1 MKKQLLFAA
10 MLMLSAAPAVSVSAA
25 QPFAAAAEEGQTLA
39 TQEQY
44 DALQNSIY
52 KLRQSIEAMLKEI
65 NEKYADAEDTKNSLE
80 FNKNSLDDMAA
91 EVKGKFGAETLTVAE
106 VEKYQATV
114 AEMAEGLK
122 DAVKNAEQEVY
133 SFQVNTHYQD
143 ASMHKSECLGKVPE
157 NVQNYYAPSFDDLDA
172 EMMQV
177 YMPVMMGGPIESAEK
192 AKEMCA
198 QFDAISAKADS
209 LVAASKKASTLL
221 DDITATLASLD
232 AEIAKIK
239 KDFPEYDLSAVNESA
254 EYWKNLAAEFAQ
266 APAEGADLYTEKQIA
281 DFAVEFGYFKE
292 NVSGVYAQA
301 QKDEWMAQ
309 FNAKYYPA
317 SQEMD
322 GLISQLNTECPT
334 VKDKYF
340 TKLDDLNVEMTQM
353 YMKLYQEDL
362 TQEQFNAMLARIDAI
377 LAEGQKIVDEAK
389 EAEKVATGISGITV
403 SEAVKAGKVYSI
415 DGKRVSKSAKGLV
428 LVIINGKKVILK

>member
-44 DALQNSIY
+44 DALQKSISD
-52 KLRQSIEAMLKEI
+52 LQQNIDAMLKEI
-65 NEKYADAEDTKNSLE
+65 NEKYADAEDTKGSLE
-80 FNKNSLDDMAA
+80 FNKTSLSDMAA
-91 EVKGKFGAETLTVAE
+91 EVKDKFTAQTLTVAE
-106 VEKYQATV
+106 IESYQATV
-114 AEMAEGLK
+114 TEMAEGLK

-133 SFQVNTHYQD
+133 SFQVNTHYQN

-209 LVAASKKASTLL
+209 LVASAKLAGALVDS
-221 DDITATLASLD
+221 ITATLDSLG
-232 AEIAKIK
+232 AEIAKVK
-239 KDFPEYDLSAVNESA
+239 KDFPEYDLSMMQESS
-254 EYWKNLAAEFAQ
+254 EYWKNFAAVFAQ
-266 APAEGADLYTEKQIA
+266 APAEGTAPYTEKQIA
-281 DFAVEFGYFKE
+281 EYAENFGFFKQ
-292 NVSGVYAQA
+292 SALGVYAEA
-301 QKDEWMAQ
+301 QKDEWTAQ
-309 FNAKYYPA
+309 FNAKYTPA
-317 SQEMD
+317 SEKMNELLSTLDTQ
-322 GLISQLNTECPT
+322 CPT
-334 VKDKYF
+334 VGSKYF
-340 TKLDDLNVEMTQM
+340 TQLDDLNAELTQM
-353 YMKLYQEDL
+353 YMSLYMGEL
-362 TQEQFNAMLARIDAI
+362 TQETFDKMMARIDAI
-377 LAEGQKIVDEAK
+377 LVEAQKIVDEAI
-389 EAEKVATGISGITV
+389 EAEKVATGISDITV
-403 SEAVKAGKVYSI
+403 NKTVKAGNVYSL

-428 LVIINGKKVILK
+428 IINGKKVVLK

>member
-44 DALQNSIY
+44 DALQKSISD
-52 KLRQSIEAMLKEI
+52 LQQNIDAMLKEI

-80 FNKNSLDDMAA
+80 FNKTSLSDMAA
-91 EVKGKFGAETLTVAE
+91 EVKDKFAAGTLTAAE
-106 VEKYQATV
+106 VESYQAQV

-133 SFQVNTHYQD
+133 SFQVNTHYQN
-143 ASMHKSECLGKVPE
+143 ASMHKSECLGQVPE
-157 NVQNYYAPSFDDLDA
+157 NVQNYYAPAFEELDA
-172 EMMQV
+172 DMMQV
-177 YMPVMMGGPIESAEK
+177 YMPIMMGSPVESAEQ
-192 AKEMCA
+192 AKQMCD
-198 QFDAISAKADS
+198 QFEAISKKADA
-209 LVAASKKASTLL
+209 LLAASKKASTLV

-266 APAEGADLYTEKQIA
+266 APADPTAPYTESKI
-281 DFAVEFGYFKE
+281 DGFVENFGYFKA
-292 NVSGVYAQA
+292 NISDLYAQA

-317 SQEMD
+317 AQKMD
-322 GLISQLNTECPT
+322 EYISTLDSECPT
-334 VKDKYF
+334 VKDEYL
-340 TKLDDLNVEMTQM
+340 TKLDDLNVEMSQM
-353 YMKLYQEDL
+353 FMKLYQEDL

-377 LAEGQKIVDEAK
+377 LVEAQKIVDEAK

-403 SEAVKAGKVYSI
+403 CEAVKAGKVYSI

-428 LVIINGKKVILK
+428 IINGKKVILK

>member
-10 MLMLSAAPAVSVSAA
+10 ILMLSAAPAISVSAA

-44 DALQNSIY
+44 DALQKSISD
-52 KLRQSIEAMLKEI
+52 LQQNIDAMLKEI
-65 NEKYADAEDTKNSLE
+65 NEKYADAEDTKGSLE
-80 FNKNSLDDMAA
+80 FNKTSLSDMAA
-91 EVKGKFGAETLTVAE
+91 EVKDKFTAQTLTVAE
-106 VEKYQATV
+106 IESYQATV
-114 AEMAEGLK
+114 TKMAEGLK

-133 SFQVNTHYQD
+133 SFQVNTHYQN

-209 LVAASKKASTLL
+209 LVASAKLAGALVDS
-221 DDITATLASLD
+221 ITATLDSLG
-232 AEIAKIK
+232 AEIAKVK
-239 KDFPEYDLSAVNESA
+239 KDFPEYDLSMMQESS
-254 EYWKNLAAEFAQ
+254 EYWKNFAAVFAQ
-266 APAEGADLYTEKQIA
+266 APAEGTAPYTEKQIA
-281 DFAVEFGYFKE
+281 EYAENFGFFKQ
-292 NVSGVYAQA
+292 SALGVYAEA
-301 QKDEWMAQ
+301 QKDEWTAQ
-309 FNAKYYPA
+309 FNAKYTPA
-317 SQEMD
+317 SEKMNELLSTLDTQ
-322 GLISQLNTECPT
+322 CPT
-334 VKDKYF
+334 VGSKYF
-340 TKLDDLNVEMTQM
+340 TQLDDLNAEMTQLFM
-353 YMKLYQEDL
+353 SLYQGEL
-362 TQEQFNAMLARIDAI
+362 TQEIFDNMMARIDAI
-377 LAEGQKIVDEAK
+377 LVEAQKIVDEAI

-403 SEAVKAGKVYSI
+403 NKAAKAGNVYSL

-428 LVIINGKKVILK
+428 IINGKKVVLK

>member
-44 DALQNSIY
+44 DALQKSISD
-52 KLRQSIEAMLKEI
+52 LQQNIDAMLKEI

-80 FNKNSLDDMAA
+80 FNKSSLSDMAA
-91 EVKGKFGAETLTVAE
+91 EVKEKFTAQTLTVVE
-106 VEKYQATV
+106 VESYQATV
-114 AEMAEGLK
+114 TEMAEGLK

-133 SFQVNTHYQD
+133 SFQVNTHYQN
-143 ASMHKSECLGKVPE
+143 ASMHKSECLGQVPE
-157 NVQNYYAPSFDDLDA
+157 NVQNYYAPAFEELDA
-172 EMMQV
+172 DMMQV
-177 YMPVMMGGPIESAEK
+177 YMPIMMGGPIESAEK
-192 AKEMCA
+192 AKEMCDK
-198 QFDAISAKADS
+198 FDAISAKADT
-209 LVAASKKASTLL
+209 LLAASKKASTLL

-266 APAEGADLYTEKQIA
+266 APADPTAPYTESKI
-281 DFAVEFGYFKE
+281 DGFVESFGYFKV
-292 NVSGVYAQA
+292 NISDLYAQA

-317 SQEMD
+317 SQKMD
-322 GLISQLNTECPT
+322 ELVSTLDTQCPT
-334 VKDKYF
+334 VKDQFF
-340 TKLDDLNVEMTQM
+340 TKLDDLNVEMSQM
-353 YMKLYQEDL
+353 FMKLYQEDL

-377 LAEGQKIVDEAK
+377 LVEAQKIVDEAI
-389 EAEKVATGISGITV
+389 EAEKVATGISDITV
-403 SEAVKAGKVYSI
+403 NKAVKAGNVYSL

-428 LVIINGKKVILK
+428 IINGKKVVLK

>member
-1 MKKQLLFAA
+1 MKKLLLFAA

-44 DALQNSIY
+44 DALVKSIADVQQNID
-52 KLRQSIEAMLKEI
+52 AMLKEI
-65 NEKYADAEDTKNSLE
+65 NDKYPDAEDTKYSLN
-80 FNKNSLDDMAA
+80 FNKESLDKIADEAKAKFEAKTLTAA
-91 EVKGKFGAETLTVAE
+91 EVDSYLASVKEI
-106 VEKYQATV
+106 
-114 AEMAEGLK
+114 AEGIK

-133 SFQVNTHYQD
+133 SFQVNTCYQN
-143 ASMHKSECLGKVPE
+143 AAMHKSECLGQVPE
-157 NVQNYYAPSFDDLDA
+157 NVQNYYAPAFEELDA
-172 EMMQV
+172 DMMQV
-177 YMPVMMGGPIESAEK
+177 YMPIMMGSPVESAEQ
-192 AKEMCA
+192 AKKMCD
-198 QFDAISAKADS
+198 QFDAISKKADA
-209 LVAASKKASTLL
+209 LLAASKKASTLL

-353 YMKLYQEDL
+353 YMKLYQDEL

-403 SEAVKAGKVYSI
+403 SEAAKAGKVYSI

-428 LVIINGKKVILK
+428 IINGKKVILK

>member
-44 DALQNSIY
+44 DALQKSISD
-52 KLRQSIEAMLKEI
+52 LQQNIDAMLKEI

-80 FNKNSLDDMAA
+80 FNKSSLSDMAA
-91 EVKGKFGAETLTVAE
+91 EVKEKFTAQTLTVVE
-106 VEKYQATV
+106 VESYQATV
-114 AEMAEGLK
+114 TEMAEGLK

-133 SFQVNTHYQD
+133 SFQVNTHYQN
-143 ASMHKSECLGKVPE
+143 ASMHKSECLGQVPE
-157 NVQNYYAPSFDDLDA
+157 NVQNYYAPAFEELDA
-172 EMMQV
+172 DMMQV
-177 YMPVMMGGPIESAEK
+177 YMPIMMGSPIESAEQ
-192 AKEMCA
+192 AKEMCN
-198 QFDAISAKADS
+198 QFDAVSKKADA
-209 LVAASKKASTLL
+209 LLAASKKASTLV

-266 APAEGADLYTEKQIA
+266 APADPTAPYTESKI
-281 DFAVEFGYFKE
+281 DGFVESFGYFKV
-292 NVSGVYAQA
+292 NISDLYAQA

-317 SQEMD
+317 SQKMD
-322 GLISQLNTECPT
+322 ELVSTLDTQCPT
-334 VKDKYF
+334 VKDQFF
-340 TKLDDLNVEMTQM
+340 TKLDDLNVEMSQM
-353 YMKLYQEDL
+353 FMKLYMGEL
-362 TQEQFNAMLARIDAI
+362 TQESFDEMMARIDAI
-377 LAEGQKIVDEAK
+377 LVEAQKIVDEAI
-389 EAEKVATGISGITV
+389 EAEKVATGISDITV
-403 SEAVKAGKVYSI
+403 NKAVKAGNVYSL

-428 LVIINGKKVILK
+428 IINGKKVVLK

>member
-44 DALQNSIY
+44 DALQKSISD
-52 KLRQSIEAMLKEI
+52 LQQNIDAMLKEI
-65 NEKYADAEDTKNSLE
+65 NEKYVDAEDTKNSLE
-80 FNKNSLDDMAA
+80 FNKSSLSDMAA
-91 EVKGKFGAETLTVAE
+91 EVKEKFAAGTLTAAE
-106 VEKYQATV
+106 VESYQAQV

-133 SFQVNTHYQD
+133 SFQVNTHYQN
-143 ASMHKSECLGKVPE
+143 ASMHKSECLGQVPE

-172 EMMQV
+172 DMMQV

-192 AKEMCA
+192 AKEMCN
-198 QFDAISAKADS
+198 QLDAISAKADT
-209 LVAASKKASTLL
+209 LLAASKKASTLL

-232 AEIAKIK
+232 ADMVKVKA
-239 KDFPEYDLSAVNESA
+239 DFPEYDLSMMQESA
-254 EYWKNLAAEFAQ
+254 EYWKNFAAEFAQ
-266 APAEGADLYTEKQIA
+266 APAEGTAPYTEKQIA
-281 DFAVEFGYFKE
+281 EYAENFGYFKE
-292 NVSGVYAQA
+292 SAAGVYAEA

-317 SQEMD
+317 SQKMD
-322 GLISQLNTECPT
+322 EFISTLDTQCPT
-334 VKDKYF
+334 VKDQFF

-353 YMKLYQEDL
+353 YTKLYMGEL
-362 TQEQFNAMLARIDAI
+362 TQKSFDEMMARIDAI
-377 LAEGQKIVDEAK
+377 LLEAQNIVNQAL
-389 EAEKVATGISGITV
+389 EAEKVATGISDITV
-403 SEAVKAGKVYSI
+403 NKAVKAGNVYSL

-428 LVIINGKKVILK
+428 IINGKKVVLK

>member
-44 DALQNSIY
+44 DALVKSIAEVQQNID
-52 KLRQSIEAMLKEI
+52 AMLKEI
-65 NEKYADAEDTKNSLE
+65 NDKYPDAEDTKYSLN
-80 FNKNSLDDMAA
+80 FNKESLDKIADEAKAKFDAKTLTAA
-91 EVKGKFGAETLTVAE
+91 EVEN
-106 VEKYQATV
+106 YQASV
-114 AEMAEGLK
+114 NEIADGLK
-122 DAVKNAEQEVY
+122 DAVKNAAQEVY
-133 SFQVNTHYQD
+133 SFQVNTSYQN
-143 ASMHKSECLGKVPE
+143 AAMHKSECLGQVPE
-157 NVQNYYAPSFDDLDA
+157 NVQNYYASAFDELDA
-172 EMMQV
+172 DMMQV
-177 YMPVMMGGPIESAEK
+177 YMPIMMGSPVESAEQ
-192 AKEMCA
+192 AKKMCD
-198 QFDAISAKADS
+198 QFDAISKKADA
-209 LVAASKKASTLL
+209 LLAASKKASTLL

-266 APAEGADLYTEKQIA
+266 APADPTAPYTESKI
-281 DFAVEFGYFKE
+281 DGFVENFGYFKA
-292 NVSGVYAQA
+292 NISDLYAQA

-317 SQEMD
+317 SQKMD
-322 GLISQLNTECPT
+322 EYVSTLDSECPT

-340 TKLDDLNVEMTQM
+340 NKLDDLNVELTQM

-362 TQEQFNAMLARIDAI
+362 TQEQFNTMMARIDEI
-377 LAEGQKIVDEAK
+377 LREAQKIIDEAK
-389 EAEKVATGISGITV
+389 EAEKVATGISNISV

-415 DGKRVSKSAKGLV
+415 DGKCVSKSVKG

>member
-44 DALQNSIY
+44 DALQKSISD
-52 KLRQSIEAMLKEI
+52 LQQSIDAMLKEI

-80 FNKNSLDDMAA
+80 FNKTSLSDMAA
-91 EVKGKFGAETLTVAE
+91 EVKDKFAAGTLTAAE
-106 VEKYQATV
+106 VEGYQAQVT
-114 AEMAEGLK
+114 EMAEGLK
-122 DAVKNAEQEVY
+122 DAVKNAEQEAY
-133 SFQVNTHYQD
+133 SFRVNTHYQN
-143 ASMHKSECLGKVPE
+143 ASMHKSECLGQVPE
-157 NVQNYYAPSFDDLDA
+157 NVQNYYAPSFDELDA
-172 EMMQV
+172 DMMQV

-192 AKEMCA
+192 ATEMCD
-198 QFDAISAKADS
+198 QFDAISKKADD
-209 LVAASKKASTLL
+209 LLAASKKASTLVE
-221 DDITATLASLD
+221 DITATLASLNE
-232 AEIAKIK
+232 EIAKIK

-266 APAEGADLYTEKQIA
+266 VPADPTAPYTESKI
-281 DFAVEFGYFKE
+281 DGFVENFGYFKA
-292 NVSGVYAQA
+292 NISDLYAQA

-317 SQEMD
+317 AQKMD
-322 GLISQLNTECPT
+322 EYISTLDSECPT
-334 VKDKYF
+334 VKDEYL
-340 TKLDDLNVEMTQM
+340 TKLDDLNVEMSQM
-353 YMKLYQEDL
+353 FMKLYQEDL

-377 LAEGQKIVDEAK
+377 LVEAQKIVDEAK

-403 SEAVKAGKVYSI
+403 CEAVKAGKVYSI

-428 LVIINGKKVILK
+428 IINGKKVILK

>member
-44 DALQNSIY
+44 DALVKSIADVQQNID
-52 KLRQSIEAMLKEI
+52 AMLKEI
-65 NEKYADAEDTKNSLE
+65 NDKYPDAEDTKYSLN
-80 FNKNSLDDMAA
+80 FNKESLDKIAEEAKAKFVAKTLTAA
-91 EVKGKFGAETLTVAE
+91 EVDS
-106 VEKYQATV
+106 YQAAV
-114 AEMAEGLK
+114 ADMAEGLK

-133 SFQVNTHYQD
+133 SFQVNTHYQN
-143 ASMHKSECLGKVPE
+143 AAMHKSECLGQVPE
-157 NVQNYYAPSFDDLDA
+157 NVQNYYAPAFDELDA
-172 EMMQV
+172 DMVQV
-177 YMPVMMGGPIESAEK
+177 YMPFMMDSHIESAEQ
-192 AKEMCA
+192 AKKMCD
-198 QFDAISAKADS
+198 QFDAISKKADA
-209 LVAASKKASTLL
+209 LLAASKKASTLVE
-221 DDITATLASLD
+221 DITATLASLD

-266 APAEGADLYTEKQIA
+266 APADPTAPYTESKI
-281 DFAVEFGYFKE
+281 DGFVENFGYFKA
-292 NVSGVYAQA
+292 NISDLYAQA

-353 YMKLYQEDL
+353 YMKLYQDEL

-415 DGKRVSKSAKGLV
+415 DGKRISKSAKG

>member
-10 MLMLSAAPAVSVSAA
+10 MLMLSAAPAISVSAA

-44 DALQNSIY
+44 DALQKSISD
-52 KLRQSIEAMLKEI
+52 LQQNIDAMLKEI
-65 NEKYADAEDTKNSLE
+65 NEKYADAEDTKGSLE
-80 FNKNSLDDMAA
+80 FNKTSLSDMAA
-91 EVKGKFGAETLTVAE
+91 EVKDKFAAGTLTAAE
-106 VEKYQATV
+106 VKSYQAQV

-133 SFQVNTHYQD
+133 SFQVNTHYQN

-209 LVAASKKASTLL
+209 LVASAKLAGALVDS
-221 DDITATLASLD
+221 ITATLDSLG
-232 AEIAKIK
+232 AEIAKVK
-239 KDFPEYDLSAVNESA
+239 KDFPEYDLSMMQESS
-254 EYWKNLAAEFAQ
+254 EYWKNFAAVFAQ
-266 APAEGADLYTEKQIA
+266 APAEGTAPYTEKQIA
-281 DFAVEFGYFKE
+281 EYAENFGFFKQ
-292 NVSGVYAQA
+292 SALGVYAEA
-301 QKDEWMAQ
+301 QKDEWTAQ
-309 FNAKYYPA
+309 FNAKYTPA
-317 SQEMD
+317 SEKMNELLSTLDTQ
-322 GLISQLNTECPT
+322 CPT
-334 VKDKYF
+334 VGSKYF
-340 TKLDDLNVEMTQM
+340 TQLDDLNAELTQM
-353 YMKLYQEDL
+353 YMSLYMGEL
-362 TQEQFNAMLARIDAI
+362 TQETFDKMMARIDAI
-377 LAEGQKIVDEAK
+377 LVEAQKIVDEAI
-389 EAEKVATGISGITV
+389 EAEKVATGISDITV
-403 SEAVKAGKVYSI
+403 NKTVKAGNVYSL

-428 LVIINGKKVILK
+428 IINGKKVVLK

>member
-10 MLMLSAAPAVSVSAA
+10 MLMLSAAPAISVSAA

-44 DALQNSIY
+44 DVLQKSISD
-52 KLRQSIEAMLKEI
+52 LQQNIDAMLKEI
-65 NEKYADAEDTKNSLE
+65 NEKYADAEDTKGSLE
-80 FNKNSLDDMAA
+80 FNKTSLSDMAA
-91 EVKGKFGAETLTVAE
+91 EVKDKFTAQTLTVAE
-106 VEKYQATV
+106 IESYQATV
-114 AEMAEGLK
+114 TEMAEGLK

-133 SFQVNTHYQD
+133 SFQVNTHYQN

-209 LVAASKKASTLL
+209 LVASAKLAGALVDS
-221 DDITATLASLD
+221 ITATLDSLG
-232 AEIAKIK
+232 AEIAKVK
-239 KDFPEYDLSAVNESA
+239 KDFPEYDLSMMQESS
-254 EYWKNLAAEFAQ
+254 EYWKNFAAVFAQ
-266 APAEGADLYTEKQIA
+266 APAEGTAPYTEKQIA
-281 DFAVEFGYFKE
+281 EYAENFGFFKQ
-292 NVSGVYAQA
+292 SALGVYAEA
-301 QKDEWMAQ
+301 QKDEWTAQ

-317 SQEMD
+317 SQKMD
-322 GLISQLNTECPT
+322 ELVSTLDTQCPT
-334 VKDKYF
+334 VKDQFF

-353 YMKLYQEDL
+353 FTKLYMGEL
-362 TQEQFNAMLARIDAI
+362 TQESFDQMMARIDAI
-377 LAEGQKIVDEAK
+377 LLEAQNIVDQAI
-389 EAEKVATGISGITV
+389 EAEKVATGISDITV
-403 SEAVKAGKVYSI
+403 NKTVKAGNVYSL

-428 LVIINGKKVILK
+428 IINGKKVVLK

>member
-10 MLMLSAAPAVSVSAA
+10 ILMLSAAPAVSVSAA

-44 DALQNSIY
+44 DALQKSISD
-52 KLRQSIEAMLKEI
+52 LQQNIDAMLKEI
-65 NEKYADAEDTKNSLE
+65 NEKYADAEDTKGSLE
-80 FNKNSLDDMAA
+80 FNKSSLSDMAA
-91 EVKGKFGAETLTVAE
+91 EVKDKFAAGTLTAAE
-106 VEKYQATV
+106 VKSYQAQV

-133 SFQVNTHYQD
+133 SFQVNTHYQN

-209 LVAASKKASTLL
+209 LVASAKLAGALVDS
-221 DDITATLASLD
+221 ITATLDSLG
-232 AEIAKIK
+232 AEIAKVK
-239 KDFPEYDLSAVNESA
+239 KDFPEYDLSMMQESS
-254 EYWKNLAAEFAQ
+254 EYWKNFAAVFAQ
-266 APAEGADLYTEKQIA
+266 APAEGTAPYTEKQIA
-281 DFAVEFGYFKE
+281 EYAENFGFFKQ
-292 NVSGVYAQA
+292 SALGVYAEA
-301 QKDEWMAQ
+301 QKDEWTAQ

-317 SQEMD
+317 SQKMD
-322 GLISQLNTECPT
+322 ELVSTLDTQCPT
-334 VKDKYF
+334 VKDQFF

-353 YMKLYQEDL
+353 FTKLYMGEL
-362 TQEQFNAMLARIDAI
+362 TQESFDQMMARIDAI
-377 LAEGQKIVDEAK
+377 LLEAQNIVDQAL
-389 EAEKVATGISGITV
+389 EAEKVATGISDITV
-403 SEAVKAGKVYSI
+403 NKAAKAGNVYSL

-428 LVIINGKKVILK
+428 IINGKKVVLK

>member
-44 DALQNSIY
+44 DALVKSIADVQQNIDG
-52 KLRQSIEAMLKEI
+52 MLKEI
-65 NEKYADAEDTKNSLE
+65 NDKYPDAEDTKYSLN
-80 FNKNSLDDMAA
+80 FNKESLDKIADEAKAKFEAKTLTAA
-91 EVKGKFGAETLTVAE
+91 EVDSYLASVKEI
-106 VEKYQATV
+106 
-114 AEMAEGLK
+114 AEGIK

-133 SFQVNTHYQD
+133 SFQVNTCYQN
-143 ASMHKSECLGKVPE
+143 AAMHKSECLGQVPE
-157 NVQNYYAPSFDDLDA
+157 NVQNYYAPAFEELDA
-172 EMMQV
+172 DMMQV
-177 YMPVMMGGPIESAEK
+177 YMPFMMDSHIESAEQ
-192 AKEMCA
+192 AKKMCD
-198 QFDAISAKADS
+198 QFDAISKKADA
-209 LVAASKKASTLL
+209 LLAASKKASTLL

-266 APAEGADLYTEKQIA
+266 APADPTAPYTESKI
-281 DFAVEFGYFKE
+281 DGFVESFGYFKV
-292 NVSGVYAQA
+292 NISDLYAQA

-353 YMKLYQEDL
+353 YMKLYQDEL
-362 TQEQFNAMLARIDAI
+362 TQEQFDAMLARIDAI
-377 LAEGQKIVDEAK
+377 LAEGQKIVAEAK

-403 SEAVKAGKVYSI
+403 SEAAKAGKVYSI
-415 DGKRVSKSAKGLV
+415 DGKRISKSAKG

>member
-44 DALQNSIY
+44 DALVKSIADVQQNING
-52 KLRQSIEAMLKEI
+52 MLKEI
-65 NEKYADAEDTKNSLE
+65 NDKYPDAEDTKYSLN
-80 FNKNSLDDMAA
+80 FNKESLDKIADEAKAKFEAKTLTAA
-91 EVKGKFGAETLTVAE
+91 EVDSYLASVKEI
-106 VEKYQATV
+106 
-114 AEMAEGLK
+114 AEGIK

-133 SFQVNTHYQD
+133 SFQVNTHYQN
-143 ASMHKSECLGKVPE
+143 AAMHKSECLGQVPE
-157 NVQNYYAPSFDDLDA
+157 NVQNYYAPAFDELDA
-172 EMMQV
+172 EMVQV
-177 YMPVMMGGPIESAEK
+177 YMPFMMDSHIESAEQ
-192 AKEMCA
+192 AKKMCD
-198 QFDAISAKADS
+198 QFDAISKKADA
-209 LVAASKKASTLL
+209 LLAASKKASTLVE
-221 DDITATLASLD
+221 DITATLASLD

-266 APAEGADLYTEKQIA
+266 APADPTAPYTESKI
-281 DFAVEFGYFKE
+281 DGFVESFGYFKV
-292 NVSGVYAQA
+292 NISDLYAQA

-353 YMKLYQEDL
+353 YMKLYQDEL
-362 TQEQFNAMLARIDAI
+362 TQEQFDAMLARIDAI
-377 LAEGQKIVDEAK
+377 LAEGQKIVAEAK

-428 LVIINGKKVILK
+428 IINGKKVILK

>member
-44 DALQNSIY
+44 DALQKSISD
-52 KLRQSIEAMLKEI
+52 LQQNIDAMLKEI
-65 NEKYADAEDTKNSLE
+65 NEKYADAEDTKGSLE
-80 FNKNSLDDMAA
+80 FNKSSLSDMAA
-91 EVKGKFGAETLTVAE
+91 EVKDKFAAGTLTAAE
-106 VEKYQATV
+106 VESYQAQV

-133 SFQVNTHYQD
+133 SFQVNTHYQN

-192 AKEMCA
+192 AKEMCN
-198 QFDAISAKADS
+198 QFDAISAKADT
-209 LVAASKKASTLL
+209 LLAASKKASTLL

-266 APAEGADLYTEKQIA
+266 APADPTAPYTESK
-281 DFAVEFGYFKE
+281 
-292 NVSGVYAQA
+292 
-301 QKDEWMAQ
+301 
-309 FNAKYYPA
+309 
-317 SQEMD
+317 
-322 GLISQLNTECPT
+322 
-334 VKDKYF
+334 
-340 TKLDDLNVEMTQM
+340 
-353 YMKLYQEDL
+353 
-362 TQEQFNAMLARIDAI
+362 
-377 LAEGQKIVDEAK
+377 
-389 EAEKVATGISGITV
+389 
-403 SEAVKAGKVYSI
+403 I
-415 DGKRVSKSAKGLV
+415 DGFVESFGSIVR
-428 LVIINGKKVILK
+428 

>member
-1 MKKQLLFAA
+1 
-10 MLMLSAAPAVSVSAA
+10 
-25 QPFAAAAEEGQTLA
+25 
-39 TQEQY
+39 
-44 DALQNSIY
+44 
-52 KLRQSIEAMLKEI
+52 MLKEI
-65 NEKYADAEDTKNSLE
+65 NEKYADAEDTKGSLE
-80 FNKNSLDDMAA
+80 FNKSSLSDMAA
-91 EVKGKFGAETLTVAE
+91 EVKDKFAAGTLTAAV
-106 VEKYQATV
+106 VESYQAQV

-133 SFQVNTHYQD
+133 SFQVNTHYQN

-172 EMMQV
+172 DMMQV

-192 AKEMCA
+192 AKEMCN
-198 QFDAISAKADS
+198 QFDAISAKADT
-209 LVAASKKASTLL
+209 LLAASKKASTLL

-266 APAEGADLYTEKQIA
+266 APADPTAPYTESKI
-281 DFAVEFGYFKE
+281 DGFVESFGYFKV
-292 NVSGVYAQA
+292 NISDLYAQA

-353 YMKLYQEDL
+353 YMKLYQDEL
-362 TQEQFNAMLARIDAI
+362 TQEQFDAMLARIDAI
-377 LAEGQKIVDEAK
+377 LAEGQKIVAEAK

-428 LVIINGKKVILK
+428 IINGKKVILK

>member
-44 DALQNSIY
+44 DALVKSIADVQQNID
-52 KLRQSIEAMLKEI
+52 AMLKEI
-65 NEKYADAEDTKNSLE
+65 NDKYPDAEDTKYSLN
-80 FNKNSLDDMAA
+80 FNKESLDKIAEEAKAKFVAKTLTAA
-91 EVKGKFGAETLTVAE
+91 EVDG
-106 VEKYQATV
+106 YQAAV
-114 AEMAEGLK
+114 ADMAEGLK

-133 SFQVNTHYQD
+133 SFQVNTHYQN
-143 ASMHKSECLGKVPE
+143 AAMHKSECLGQVPE
-157 NVQNYYAPSFDDLDA
+157 NVQNYYAPAFDELDA
-172 EMMQV
+172 DMVQV
-177 YMPVMMGGPIESAEK
+177 YMPFMMDSHIESAEQ
-192 AKEMCA
+192 AKKMCD
-198 QFDAISAKADS
+198 QFDAISKKADA
-209 LVAASKKASTLL
+209 LLAASKKASTLVE
-221 DDITATLASLD
+221 DITATLASLD

-353 YMKLYQEDL
+353 YMKLYQDEL
-362 TQEQFNAMLARIDAI
+362 TQEQFDAMLARIDAI

-415 DGKRVSKSAKGLV
+415 NGKRISKSAKG

>member
-10 MLMLSAAPAVSVSAA
+10 MLMLSAAPAISVSAA

-39 TQEQY
+39 TEEQY
-44 DALQNSIY
+44 NTLQDSIY

-91 EVKGKFGAETLTVAE
+91 EVKDKFAAGTLTAAE
-106 VEKYQATV
+106 VESYQAQV

-122 DAVKNAEQEVY
+122 DAVQSAEQEVY
-133 SFQVNTHYQD
+133 SFQVNTHYQN
-143 ASMHKSECLGKVPE
+143 ASMHKSECLGQVPE

-209 LVAASKKASTLL
+209 LVASAKLAGALVDS
-221 DDITATLASLD
+221 ITATLDSLG
-232 AEIAKIK
+232 AEIAKVK
-239 KDFPEYDLSAVNESA
+239 KDFPEYDLSMMQESS
-254 EYWKNLAAEFAQ
+254 EYWKNFAAVFAQ
-266 APAEGADLYTEKQIA
+266 APAEGTAPYTEKQIA
-281 DFAVEFGYFKE
+281 EYAENFGFFKQ
-292 NVSGVYAQA
+292 SALGVYAEA
-301 QKDEWMAQ
+301 QKDEWTAQ

-317 SQEMD
+317 SQKMD
-322 GLISQLNTECPT
+322 ELVSTLDTQCPT
-334 VKDKYF
+334 VKDQFF

-353 YMKLYQEDL
+353 YMKLYMGEL
-362 TQEQFNAMLARIDAI
+362 TQESFDEMMARIDAI
-377 LAEGQKIVDEAK
+377 LREAQNIVDQAL
-389 EAEKVATGISGITV
+389 EAEKVATGISDITV
-403 SEAVKAGKVYSI
+403 NKAAKAGNVYSL

-428 LVIINGKKVILK
+428 IINGKKVVLK

>member
-10 MLMLSAAPAVSVSAA
+10 MLMLSAAPAISVSAA

-44 DALQNSIY
+44 DVLQKSISD
-52 KLRQSIEAMLKEI
+52 LQQSIEAMLKEI

-80 FNKNSLDDMAA
+80 FNKTSLSDMAA
-91 EVKGKFGAETLTVAE
+91 EVKDKFAAGTLTVAE
-106 VEKYQATV
+106 VESYQAQV

-133 SFQVNTHYQD
+133 SFQVNTHYQN
-143 ASMHKSECLGKVPE
+143 ASMHKSECLGQVPE

-172 EMMQV
+172 DMMQV
-177 YMPVMMGGPIESAEK
+177 YMPIMMGSPIESAEK

-198 QFDAISAKADS
+198 QFDAISAKAD
-209 LVAASKKASTLL
+209 TLL
-221 DDITATLASLD
+221 ATSKLAGALVDSIAVTLDSLNAD
-232 AEIAKIK
+232 MVKVKA
-239 KDFPEYDLSAVNESA
+239 DFPEYDLSMMQESA
-254 EYWKNLAAEFAQ
+254 DYWKNLAAEFAQ
-266 APAEGADLYTEKQIA
+266 APAEGATPYTEKQIA
-281 DFAVEFGYFKE
+281 EFTENFGYFKE
-292 NVSGVYAQA
+292 SAAGVYAEA

-317 SQEMD
+317 SQKMD
-322 GLISQLNTECPT
+322 ELVSTLDTQCPT
-334 VKDKYF
+334 VKDQFF

-353 YMKLYQEDL
+353 FTMLYMGEL
-362 TQEQFNAMLARIDAI
+362 TQESFDKMMARIDAI
-377 LAEGQKIVDEAK
+377 LVEAQKIVDVAI
-389 EAEKVATGISGITV
+389 EAEKVATGISDITV
-403 SEAVKAGKVYSI
+403 NKAAKAGNVYSL

-428 LVIINGKKVILK
+428 IINGKKVVLK

>member
-44 DALQNSIY
+44 DALQKSISD
-52 KLRQSIEAMLKEI
+52 LQQNIDAMLKEI
-65 NEKYADAEDTKNSLE
+65 NEKYADAEDTKGSLE
-80 FNKNSLDDMAA
+80 FNKSSLSDMAA
-91 EVKGKFGAETLTVAE
+91 EVKDKFAAGTLTAAE
-106 VEKYQATV
+106 VESYQAQV

-133 SFQVNTHYQD
+133 SFQVNTHYQN

-172 EMMQV
+172 DMMQV

-198 QFDAISAKADS
+198 QFDAISAKADALLNS
-209 LVAASKKASTLL
+209 AVQAGALV
-221 DDITATLASLD
+221 DDITETLASLD
-232 AEIAKIK
+232 EKLAKVK
-239 KDFPEYDLSAVNESA
+239 ADFPEYDLSMMQESA
-254 EYWKNLAAEFAQ
+254 GYWKNFAAEFAQ
-266 APAEGADLYTEKQIA
+266 APAEGTAPYTEKQIA
-281 DFAVEFGYFKE
+281 DYAQNFGYFKE
-292 NVSGVYAQA
+292 SAAGVYAEA

-309 FNAKYYPA
+309 FNAKYTPA
-317 SQEMD
+317 SEKMNELVSILDAQ
-322 GLISQLNTECPT
+322 CPI
-334 VKDKYF
+334 VGSKYF
-340 TKLDDLNVEMTQM
+340 TLLDDLNVELNQM
-353 YMKLYQEDL
+353 YMSLYMGEL
-362 TQEQFNAMLARIDAI
+362 TQETFDKMMARIDAI
-377 LAEGQKIVDEAK
+377 LVEAQKIVDEAI
-389 EAEKVATGISGITV
+389 EAEKVATGISDITV
-403 SEAVKAGKVYSI
+403 NKTVKAGNVYSL

-428 LVIINGKKVILK
+428 IINGKKVVLK

>member
-44 DALQNSIY
+44 DALQKSISD
-52 KLRQSIEAMLKEI
+52 LQQNIDAMLKEI
-65 NEKYADAEDTKNSLE
+65 NEKYADAEDTKGSLE
-80 FNKNSLDDMAA
+80 FNKSSLSDMAA
-91 EVKGKFGAETLTVAE
+91 EVKDKFAAGTLTAAE
-106 VEKYQATV
+106 VESYQAQV

-133 SFQVNTHYQD
+133 SFQVNTHYRN

-192 AKEMCA
+192 AKEMCN
-198 QFDAISAKADS
+198 QFDAISAKADALLNS
-209 LVAASKKASTLL
+209 AVQAGALV
-221 DDITATLASLD
+221 DDITETLASLD
-232 AEIAKIK
+232 EKLAKVK
-239 KDFPEYDLSAVNESA
+239 ADFPEYDLSMMQESA
-254 EYWKNLAAEFAQ
+254 GYWKNFAAEFAQ
-266 APAEGADLYTEKQIA
+266 APAEGTAPYTEKQIA
-281 DFAVEFGYFKE
+281 DYAQNFGYFKE
-292 NVSGVYAQA
+292 SAAGVYAEA

-309 FNAKYYPA
+309 FNAKYTPA
-317 SQEMD
+317 SEKMNELVSILDAQ
-322 GLISQLNTECPT
+322 CPI
-334 VKDKYF
+334 VGSKYF
-340 TKLDDLNVEMTQM
+340 TLLDDLNVELNQM
-353 YMKLYQEDL
+353 YMSLYMGEL
-362 TQEQFNAMLARIDAI
+362 TQETFDTMMARIDVI
-377 LAEGQKIVDEAK
+377 LAEAQKIVDEAK
-389 EAEKVATGISGITV
+389 EAEKVATGISDITV
-403 SEAVKAGKVYSI
+403 NKTVKAGNVYSL

-428 LVIINGKKVILK
+428 IINGKKVVLK

>member
-1 MKKQLLFAA
+1 MKRQLLFAA

-44 DALQNSIY
+44 DALVKSIADVQQNIDG
-52 KLRQSIEAMLKEI
+52 MLKEI
-65 NEKYADAEDTKNSLE
+65 NDKYPDAEDTKYSLN
-80 FNKNSLDDMAA
+80 FNKESLDKIADEAKAKFEAKTLTAA
-91 EVKGKFGAETLTVAE
+91 EVDS
-106 VEKYQATV
+106 YQAAV
-114 AEMAEGLK
+114 ADMAEGLK

-133 SFQVNTHYQD
+133 SFQVNTHYQN
-143 ASMHKSECLGKVPE
+143 AAMHKSECLGQVPE
-157 NVQNYYAPSFDDLDA
+157 NVQNYYAPAFDELDA
-172 EMMQV
+172 DMVQV
-177 YMPVMMGGPIESAEK
+177 YMPFMMDSHIESAEQ
-192 AKEMCA
+192 AKKMCD
-198 QFDAISAKADS
+198 QFDAISKKADA
-209 LVAASKKASTLL
+209 LLAASKKASTLVE
-221 DDITATLASLD
+221 DITATLASLD

-266 APAEGADLYTEKQIA
+266 APADPTAPYTESKI
-281 DFAVEFGYFKE
+281 DGFVESFGYFKV
-292 NVSGVYAQA
+292 NISDLYAQA

-353 YMKLYQEDL
+353 YMKLYQDEL
-362 TQEQFNAMLARIDAI
+362 TQEQFDAMLARIDAI
-377 LAEGQKIVDEAK
+377 LAEGQKIVAEAK

-428 LVIINGKKVILK
+428 IINGKKVILK

>member
-44 DALQNSIY
+44 DALQKSISD
-52 KLRQSIEAMLKEI
+52 LQQNIDAMLKEI
-65 NEKYADAEDTKNSLE
+65 NEKYADAEDTKGSLE
-80 FNKNSLDDMAA
+80 FNKSSLSDMAA
-91 EVKGKFGAETLTVAE
+91 EVKDKFSAGTLTAAE
-106 VEKYQATV
+106 VESYQAQV

-133 SFQVNTHYQD
+133 SFQVNTHYQN

-172 EMMQV
+172 DMMQV

-209 LVAASKKASTLL
+209 LLASAKLAGTLV
-221 DDITATLASLD
+221 DSITATLDSLG
-232 AEIAKIK
+232 AEIAKVK
-239 KDFPEYDLSAVNESA
+239 KDFPEYDLSMIQESA
-254 EYWKNLAAEFAQ
+254 EYWKKFAAEFTQ
-266 APAEGADLYTEKQIA
+266 APAEGAAPYTEKQIA
-281 DFAVEFGYFKE
+281 GYVENFGYFKD
-292 NVSGVYAQA
+292 SALGVYAEA

-317 SQEMD
+317 SQKMD
-322 GLISQLNTECPT
+322 EYISTLDSECPT
-334 VKDKYF
+334 VKDEYL
-340 TKLDDLNVEMTQM
+340 TKLDDLNVEMSQM
-353 YMKLYQEDL
+353 FMKLYQEDL
-362 TQEQFNAMLARIDAI
+362 TQEQFNAMLARIDVI
-377 LAEGQKIVDEAK
+377 LAEAQKIVDEAK
-389 EAEKVATGISGITV
+389 EAEKVATGISDITV
-403 SEAVKAGKVYSI
+403 NKTVKAGNVYSL

-428 LVIINGKKVILK
+428 IINGKKVVLK